1 MEQLETELLAGM
13 DKLPATEPFPDEV
26 FYRVFEIDDI
36 VQRSQYLEALR
47 TRARELRRIRE
58 FDNIYKAFVT
68 DYIQRMKQTGNR
80 TCFTDQAMELD
91 CGVWDARDTGI
102 TQKKFDS
109 KGIPFTS
116 VACPHPILPVEILK
130 NVDTNEERV
139 TLDFFKYGEWQSI
152 TVDKVVCANSNK
164 IVDALSPFGIE
175 VTSENKDSLVRYL
188 SDCFGNN
195 PVALAPKKSINRLG
209 WVGYSFTPYAND
221 IRYEG
226 DRDYEVIFRN
236 IKEQGDFE
244 TWKNLCKDLR
254 KNIALRM
261 MMAASFA
268 SVLLEPLNVL
278 PFVLHVWG
286 TTGTCKT
293 VALMVA
299 MSIWGNPKMGGLV
312 KTMNMTKNAIMRNA
326 AFLCSIPL
334 AGDELQTIK
343 DKWNGNFDQ
352 LIYQI
357 TEGVDRGRAKAHGG
371 VEETKTWKNSI
382 LFTGEEPITKTNSG
396 GGSKNRVIEI
406 AIDGKLVEDG
416 HRVCSVINENY
427 GFAGK
432 KLVEYIQQTETKKLT
447 ERYRYYFDALCQLDT
462 TDKQAMA
469 MSCILL
475 ADELSCELIFSGES
489 PLEINDVKKY
499 LHKAMDVDIAE
510 RALEAVMDC
519 VAKNKNKFSVI
530 DIERST
536 SPSGMEIWGS
546 VDNVSGVIKINKS
559 VLCEFLDKNG
569 FDYTAVSKK
578 WAERNQI
585 RKNSQGRYIHNTKV
599 NGIKS
604 NYIYFENNESEGFID
619 IEEYQMEL
627 PFE

>member
-1 MEQLETELLAGM
+1 MEKSETELLAGM
-13 DKLPATEPFPDEV
+13 DNLQAKEPFPDEI

-36 VQRSQYLEALR
+36 VLRSQYLEALR
-47 TRARELRRIRE
+47 AKARELRRIRE

-68 DYIQRMKQTGNR
+68 DYIQKMKQHGNK
-80 TCFTDQAMELD
+80 TCFTDQKLELD
-91 CGVWDARDTGI
+91 CGGWDAKDTGI
-102 TQKKFDS
+102 VKKQFDA
-109 KGIPFTS
+109 KGIPFMS
-116 VACPHPILPVEILK
+116 IACPHPIIPVEILK

-139 TLDFFKYGEWQSI
+139 TLDYFKYGEWQSI
-152 TVDKVVCANSNK
+152 TVDKSVCANSNK
-164 IVDALSPFGIE
+164 IVDALSPYGIE
-175 VTSENKDSLVRYL
+175 VTSENKDNLVRYL

-209 WVGYSFTPYAND
+209 WVGTSFTPYAND

-236 IKEQGDFE
+236 IHEHGNFE
-244 TWKNLCKDLR
+244 EWKNLCSDLR
-254 KNIALRM
+254 KNKALRM
-261 MMAASFA
+261 MMAASFS

-343 DKWNGNFDQ
+343 DKWSGNFDQ

-357 TEGVDRGRAKAHGG
+357 TEGVDRGRAKLHGG
-371 VEETKTWKNSI
+371 VEETRTWKNSI
-382 LFTGEEPITKTNSG
+382 LFTGEEPITKVNSG

-416 HRVCSVINENY
+416 HYVCSVINENY

-432 KLVEYIQQTETKKLT
+432 KFVEHIQQTETKKLT
-447 ERYRYYFDALCQLDT
+447 DRYRFYFDALCQLDT

-475 ADELSCELIFSGES
+475 ADELACELIFDGEE
-489 PLEINDVKKY
+489 PLTIGDVKGF
-499 LHKAMDVDIAE
+499 LHKSVDVDVAE

-519 VAKNKNKFSVI
+519 VAKNKNKFSVV
-530 DIERST
+530 EQEKVT
-536 SPSGMEIWGS
+536 SPSGTEIWGCI
-546 VDNVSGVIKINKS
+546 DNVSCVIKINKS

-578 WAERNQI
+578 WAERGNI
-585 RKNSQGRYIHNTKV
+585 RKNSQGKYIQQTKV
-599 NGIKS
+599 NGVKAS
-604 NYIYFENNESEGFID
+604 YIFFENNDFESVD
-619 IEEYQMEL
+619 DYQMEL
-627 PFE
+627 PFD

>member
-1 MEQLETELLAGM
+1 MDRSETELLAGM
-13 DKLPATEPFPDEV
+13 DNLPATEPFPDEL
-26 FYRVFEIDDI
+26 FYKVFEIDDI

-47 TRARELRRIRE
+47 AKARELRRIRE

-68 DYIQRMKQTGNR
+68 DYIQRMKQRGNK
-80 TCFTDQAMELD
+80 TCFTDQKLELD
-91 CGVWDARDTGI
+91 CGGWDAKDTGI
-102 TQKKFDS
+102 MQKKFDA
-109 KGIPFTS
+109 KGVPFMS
-116 VACPHPILPVEILK
+116 IACPHPILPVEILK

-139 TLDFFKYGEWQSI
+139 TLDYFKYGEWQSI
-152 TVDKVVCANSNK
+152 TVDKVVCANANK

-175 VTSENKDSLVRYL
+175 VTSETKDNLVRYL
-188 SDCFGNN
+188 SDCCGNN

-209 WVGYSFTPYAND
+209 WVGNSFTPYAND

-226 DRDYEVIFRN
+226 DRDYEVIFKN
-236 IKEQGDFE
+236 IHEQGDYDA
-244 TWKNLCKDLR
+244 WKDLCKDLR
-254 KNIALRM
+254 GNIAVRM

-268 SVLLEPLNVL
+268 SVLLEPLGVL

-286 TTGTCKT
+286 PTGTCKT

-371 VEETKTWKNSI
+371 VEETRTWKNSI
-382 LFTGEEPITKTNSG
+382 LFTGEEPITKSNSG
-396 GGSKNRVIEI
+396 GGSKNRVVEI

-416 HRVCSVINENY
+416 HGVCSVINENY

-432 KLVEYIQQTETKKLT
+432 KFVEYIQQTETKKLT
-447 ERYRYYFDALCQLDT
+447 ERYRFYFDALCKLDT

-475 ADELSCELIFSGES
+475 ADELSCELIFDKEE
-489 PLEINDVKKY
+489 PLCIEDVKKY
-499 LHKAMDVDIAE
+499 LHKAIDVDVAE

-519 VAKNKNKFSVI
+519 VAKNRNKFLIV
-530 DIERST
+530 DPDGVT
-536 SPSGMEIWGS
+536 SPSGVEIWGS
-546 VDNVSGVIKINKS
+546 IDNVAGVIKVNKS

-569 FDYTAVSKK
+569 FDYIAVSKK
-578 WAERNQI
+578 WAERKQI
-585 RKNSQGRYIHNTKV
+585 RKNSQGRYIHNTRV
-599 NGIKS
+599 NGVKA
-604 NYIYFENNESEGFID
+604 NYVFFENNDFEP
-619 IEEYQMEL
+619 IEYAQIEL
-627 PFE
+627 PFA

>member
-1 MEQLETELLAGM
+1 MEKSETELLAGM
-13 DKLPATEPFPDEV
+13 DNLQAKEPFPDEI

-36 VQRSQYLEALR
+36 VLRSQYLEALR
-47 TRARELRRIRE
+47 AKARELRRIRE

-68 DYIQRMKQTGNR
+68 DYIQRMKQHGNK
-80 TCFTDQAMELD
+80 TCFTGQKLELD
-91 CGVWDARDTGI
+91 CGGWDAKDTGI
-102 TQKKFDS
+102 VKKQFDA
-109 KGIPFTS
+109 KGIPFMS
-116 VACPHPILPVEILK
+116 IACPHPIIPVEILK

-139 TLDFFKYGEWQSI
+139 TLDYFKYGEWQSI
-152 TVDKVVCANSNK
+152 TVDKSVCANSNK
-164 IVDALSPFGIE
+164 IVDALSPYGIE
-175 VTSENKDSLVRYL
+175 VTSENKDNLVRYL

-209 WVGYSFTPYAND
+209 WVGTSFTPYAND

-236 IKEQGDFE
+236 IHEQGSFE
-244 TWKNLCKDLR
+244 TWKNLCSDLR
-254 KNIALRM
+254 KNKALRM
-261 MMAASFA
+261 MMAASFS

-343 DKWNGNFDQ
+343 DKWSGNFDQ

-357 TEGVDRGRAKAHGG
+357 TEGVDRGRAKLHGG
-371 VEETKTWKNSI
+371 VEETRTWKNSI
-382 LFTGEEPITKTNSG
+382 IFTGEEPITKVNSG

-416 HRVCSVINENY
+416 HYVCSVINENY

-432 KLVEYIQQTETKKLT
+432 KFVEHIQQTETKKLT
-447 ERYRYYFDALCQLDT
+447 DRYRFYFDALCQLDT

-475 ADELSCELIFSGES
+475 ADELACELIFDGEE
-489 PLEINDVKKY
+489 PLTIDDVKGF
-499 LHKAMDVDIAE
+499 LHKSVDVDVAE
-510 RALEAVMDC
+510 RAIQAVMNHIS
-519 VAKNKNKFSVI
+519 KNINKFSI
-530 DIERST
+530 IEADKT
-536 SPSGMEIWGS
+536 VSPSGSEVWGRI
-546 VDNVSGVIKINKS
+546 DKIEDVIKVNKS
-559 VLCEFLDKNG
+559 VLCEFLEKNG

-578 WAERNQI
+578 WAERKQI
-585 RKNSQGRYIHNTKV
+585 RKNSQGKYIQQTKV
-599 NGIKS
+599 NGVKAS
-604 NYIYFENNESEGFID
+604 YIFFENNDFESVD
-619 IEEYQMEL
+619 YYQEKL
-627 PFE
+627 PFD

>member
-1 MEQLETELLAGM
+1 MEQLETELLIGM
-13 DKLPATEPFPDEV
+13 DSLPATEPFPDEV
-26 FYRVFEIDDI
+26 FYRVFEIEDI

-47 TRARELRRIRE
+47 AKARELRRIRE

-68 DYIQRMKQTGNR
+68 DYIQRMKQKGNK
-80 TCFTDQAMELD
+80 TCFTGQKLELD
-91 CGVWDARDTGI
+91 CGGWDARDTGI
-102 TQKKFDS
+102 LQKKFDA
-109 KGIPFTS
+109 KGIPFMS
-116 VACPHPILPVEILK
+116 IACPHPIIPVEILK

-139 TLDFFKYGEWQSI
+139 TLDYFKYGEWQAI
-152 TVDKVVCANSNK
+152 TVDKSVCANSNK

-175 VTSENKDSLVRYL
+175 VTSENKDNLVRYL

-209 WVGYSFTPYAND
+209 WVGTSFTPYAND

-226 DRDYEVIFRN
+226 DRDYEVIFKN
-236 IKEQGDFE
+236 IHEQGSFKE
-244 TWKNLCKDLR
+244 WKNLCKELR

-343 DKWNGNFDQ
+343 DKWSGNFDQ

-357 TEGVDRGRAKAHGG
+357 TEGVDRGRAKLHGG
-371 VEETKTWKNSI
+371 VEETRTWKNSI
-382 LFTGEEPITKTNSG
+382 LFTGEEPITKANSN

-406 AIDGKLVEDG
+406 AIDEKLVEDG
-416 HRVCSVINENY
+416 HKVCTVINENY

-432 KLVEYIQQTETKKLT
+432 KFVEYIQQTETKKLSD
-447 ERYRYYFDALCQLDT
+447 RYRFYFDALCQFDT

-475 ADELSCELIFSGES
+475 ADELSCELIFEGER
-489 PLEINDVKKY
+489 PLTIDDVKMY
-499 LHKAMDVDIAE
+499 LHKAIEVDSAE
-510 RALEAVMDC
+510 RALQAVMDC
-519 VAKNKNKFSVI
+519 VAKNKNKFSVVETDNVI
-530 DIERST
+530 
-536 SPSGMEIWGS
+536 SPSGVEIWGS
-546 VDNVSGVIKINKS
+546 IDNVAGIIKINKS

-585 RKNSQGRYIHNTKV
+585 RKNTQGKYVQQTKV
-599 NGIKS
+599 NGVKAS
-604 NYIYFENNESEGFID
+604 YIFFENNDFEP

-627 PFE
+627 PFD

>member
-1 MEQLETELLAGM
+1 MEKSETELLAGM
-13 DKLPATEPFPDEV
+13 DNLQAKEPFPDEI
-26 FYRVFEIDDI
+26 FYKVFEIDDI
-36 VQRSQYLEALR
+36 VLRSQYLEALR
-47 TRARELRRIRE
+47 AKARELRRIRE

-68 DYIQRMKQTGNR
+68 DYIQRMKQHGNK
-80 TCFTDQAMELD
+80 TCFTDQKLELD
-91 CGVWDARDTGI
+91 CGGWDAKDTGI
-102 TQKKFDS
+102 VKKQFDS
-109 KGIPFTS
+109 KGIPFMS
-116 VACPHPILPVEILK
+116 IACPHPIIPVEILK

-139 TLDFFKYGEWQSI
+139 TLDYFKYGEWQSI
-152 TVDKVVCANSNK
+152 TVDKSVCANSNK
-164 IVDALSPFGIE
+164 IVDALSPYGIE
-175 VTSENKDSLVRYL
+175 VTSENKDNLVRYL

-209 WVGYSFTPYAND
+209 WVGTSFTPYAND

-236 IKEQGDFE
+236 IHEQGSFE
-244 TWKNLCKDLR
+244 TWKSLCSDLR
-254 KNIALRM
+254 KNKALRI

-286 TTGTCKT
+286 ITGTCKT

-343 DKWNGNFDQ
+343 DKWSGNFDQ

-357 TEGVDRGRAKAHGG
+357 TEGVDRGRAKLHGG
-371 VEETKTWKNSI
+371 VEETRTWKNSI
-382 LFTGEEPITKTNSG
+382 IFTGEEPITKVNSG

-416 HRVCSVINENY
+416 HYVCSVINENY

-432 KLVEYIQQTETKKLT
+432 KFVEHIQQTETKKLT
-447 ERYRYYFDALCQLDT
+447 DRYRFYFDALCQLDT

-475 ADELSCELIFSGES
+475 ADELACELIFDGEE
-489 PLEINDVKKY
+489 PLTMDDVKEF
-499 LHKAMDVDIAE
+499 LHKSVDVDVAE

-519 VAKNKNKFSVI
+519 VAKNKNKFSVV
-530 DIERST
+530 EHEKVT
-536 SPSGMEIWGS
+536 SPSGTEIWGCI
-546 VDNVSGVIKINKS
+546 DNVSCVIKINKS

-578 WAERNQI
+578 WAERGNI
-585 RKNSQGRYIHNTKV
+585 RKNSQGKYIQQTKV
-599 NGIKS
+599 NGVKAS
-604 NYIYFENNESEGFID
+604 YIFFENNDFESVD
-619 IEEYQMEL
+619 DYQMEL
-627 PFE
+627 PFD